1 MLHYSCNCIIVEV
14 LRDAQ
19 VSSFQSF
26 PSLHIE
32 TPFKQTK
39 TKPTFL
45 LRWKSPLCP
54 LLMPKHCLTERA
66 FKRSPALAGPP
77 SSRASSVLVQ
87 QTTAVVRRW
96 IKSSL
101 SHSERETDIHLGDH
115 YICYQ
120 KAMFALRAGD
130 SLSRSFFLL
139 CNIFLHSLHFPCC

>member
-1 MLHYSCNCIIVEV
+1 MLHYSYNCIIVEV

-19 VSSFQSF
+19 VSSLQSF

-54 LLMPKHCLTERA
+54 NIVSLRELSRGAQPWLD
-66 FKRSPALAGPP
+66 PL
-77 SSRASSVLVQ
+77 SSCSSSVLVQ

-139 CNIFLHSLHFPCC
+139 